1 MSSRKREQR
10 EDGTHVERLPC
21 GVSVDPHRSVEVI
34 GRVELAHEGA
44 VDRDL
49 VDVGRAKS
57 MDLRV
62 PVEEG
67 SPLQESIGRE
77 LDARNKGA
85 RGEGSLLDVSARSQI
100 AKEGSRQPSIQ
111 SPSPSHAHSSHAQ
124 ERMKVRR
131 TGGNPPGS
139 C

>member
-111 SPSPSHAHSSHAQ
+111 LFLI
-124 ERMKVRR
+124 
-131 TGGNPPGS
+131 S
-139 C
+139 CALISCAREDESKTNRW